1 MRTMASK
8 VKGTQGKT
16 EEYGDS
22 RLIIIVVKMIHENEK
37 TPLGVVVVVLGL
49 VVVGKEPLD
58 E

>member
-1 MRTMASK
+1 
-8 VKGTQGKT
+8 
-16 EEYGDS
+16 
-22 RLIIIVVKMIHENEK
+22 MIHENEK